1 MIPQP
6 SRQFARFPAM
16 AYPCL
21 PVDGVDCCRVWVCE
35 VLDRESRLPV
45 EETRMK
51 NRKTRLPRLSLACVM
66 LLSACKS
73 ATPSSATAALHV
85 VERWATAFR
94 ESNVDAIVSLYA
106 PDASFFGTGSKT
118 LVTTPAQI
126 RSYFETALQ
135 RDKPRGAELREPSV
149 RVASENVV
157 IVTGLDR
164 VSGTKDGSVYST
176 EGRVTF
182 VIEKRGEDWQ
192 IVHFHRS
199 AMPR

>member
-1 MIPQP
+1 
-6 SRQFARFPAM
+6 
-16 AYPCL
+16 
-21 PVDGVDCCRVWVCE
+21 
-35 VLDRESRLPV
+35 
-45 EETRMK
+45 MK
-51 NRKTRLPRLSLACVM
+51 NRKTRLPRLFMACVM

-149 RVASENVV
+149 RVASEDVV

-199 AMPR
+199 AMPH